1 MTTTIDGRLTAVSR
15 CIDELEAR
23 MHVHGPDD
31 RQRIRR
37 HVHALR
43 QEQAN
48 ALAATRHAPDRI
60 DDRVARLRSRLE
72 VAERSFDADLAGSR
86 SAFTAAVDGE
96 LQGWDVFAERLQ
108 TTAAARTG
116 TARAQAEAGI
126 TELRRRRLAVSDRLD
141 DLRVDRWE
149 TWHEQRKRVT
159 AARDEL
165 ERTADDLSAS
175 LF

>member
-1 MTTTIDGRLTAVSR
+1 MTTTIDEPLAEVSWR
-15 CIDELEAR
+15 IDELEAR
-23 MHVHGPDD
+23 MRVHGPDD

-43 QEQAN
+43 QEHAN
-48 ALAATRHAPDRI
+48 ARAAARQDPGRI

-72 VAERSFDADLAGSR
+72 VAERSFEADLAENR
-86 SAFTAAVDGE
+86 SAFTAGVEAE
-96 LQGWDVFAERLQ
+96 LHCWDAYTERLQ

-116 TARAQAEAGI
+116 TARAQTEAGI
-126 TELRRRRLAVSDRLD
+126 ADLRRRSLAVRDGLN
-141 DLRVDRWE
+141 DLRAGRWQ
-149 TWHEQRKRVT
+149 TWHEQRTRVT
-159 AARDEL
+159 DARDQL